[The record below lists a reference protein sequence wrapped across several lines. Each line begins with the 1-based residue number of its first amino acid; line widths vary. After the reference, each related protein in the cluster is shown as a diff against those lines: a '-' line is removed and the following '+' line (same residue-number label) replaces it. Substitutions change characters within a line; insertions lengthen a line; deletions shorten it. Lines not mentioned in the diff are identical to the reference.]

1 MCFSLRS
8 AFTLLL
14 ALPALF
20 AAGCSSGD
28 EHTVPI
34 AVIGQP
40 ESLFETG
47 GRLPPPAK
55 PVRGATAEGLV
66 GFDEE
71 GRVVP
76 ALADRW
82 IITDDGLGYV
92 FRLRDAT
99 WLDGSPLTAVSIRAA
114 LRRAQSGLK
123 GTPLGEDLSVIS
135 EIRAMA
141 GRVIELRLAYR
152 HPDLLQLLAQPEM
165 GLVHEGEGAGPMKLM
180 REGDVAVLTPASPSM
195 RGLPNVKG
203 WNERARSLRLT
214 ASPANKAVA
223 AFLGGKASLVL
234 GGTVGDWPLAGEIG
248 IARGV
253 VHVDP
258 TPGLFGLSFL
268 HSGGFLTDSA
278 NREAIAMAI
287 NRDALAK
294 ALDVRGWT
302 PSTRIVSP
310 GMEGDLGTLGERWTQ
325 LDLGERRATAL
336 ARVIRW
342 QNAGNPAP
350 SLRLALPQGPGAD
363 RLFDQLRDD
372 LAAVG
377 IQVRR
382 VPESD
387 DAELRLVDAVA
398 RYPRASWFLGQFAC
412 SLGRGMCSADA
423 DRLAAEARRAPDGAT
438 RSALLAE
445 AEAEL
450 TAANVYI
457 PLGSPIRW
465 AAVRRD
471 VTGFAANRWAIHP
484 LLPLAMLPK

>member
-1 MCFSLRS
+1 MCCPLRS

-14 ALPALF
+14 AIPALL

-34 AVIGQP
+34 AVIGEP
-40 ESLFETG
+40 ESLFQTHG
-47 GRLPPPAK
+47 YLSPPAK
-55 PVRGATAEGLV
+55 PVRAATAEGLV

-99 WLDGSPLTAVSIRAA
+99 WLDGSPLTAVSIRTA
-114 LRRAQSGLK
+114 LQQAQAGLK
-123 GTPLGEDLSVIS
+123 GTPLGDDLSVIS

-165 GLVHEGEGAGPMKLM
+165 GLVRQGRGAGPMALA
-180 REGDVAVLTPASPSM
+180 RQGDVAVLTPVPPGS
-195 RGLPNVKG
+195 RGLPKEDG
-203 WNERARSLRLT
+203 WNQRARVLRLT
-214 ASPANKAVA
+214 ASPADKAVK
-223 AFLGGKASLVL
+223 AFLGGEVSLVL
-234 GGTVGDWPLAGEIG
+234 GGTAADWPLSGEIG

-253 VHVDP
+253 VHVEP
-258 TPGLFGLSFL
+258 VPGLFGLSVV
-268 HSGGFLTDSA
+268 HSGGFLADSA

-287 NRDALAK
+287 DRNALAK
-294 ALDVRGWT
+294 AMDVRGWS
-302 PSTRIVSP
+302 PSTRLVSP
-310 GMEGDLGTLGERWTQ
+310 EMEGDLGTLGERWAQ
-325 LDLGERRATAL
+325 LDLGERRTTTL
-336 ARVIRW
+336 ARVLRW
-342 QNAGNPAP
+342 QNAGNAP
-350 SLRLALPQGPGAD
+350 PTLRVALPSGPGMD
-363 RLFDQLRDD
+363 RLFSRLRED

-377 IQVRR
+377 VQIRR
-382 VPESD
+382 VAASE
-387 DAELRLVDAVA
+387 DAELRLVDTVA

-412 SLGRGMCSADA
+412 SLGRGMCSTAA

-450 TAANVYI
+450 TTANIYI

-465 AAVRRD
+465 SAVRRD
-471 VTGFAANRWAIHP
+471 VTGFTANRWAIHP
-484 LLPLAMLPK
+484 LMPLAMLPK